1 MTRWIPVAV
10 GIVGLAI
17 LATLAVKN
25 LRGPIEAELL
35 HGARSALGQVAG
47 SDSLQVTAEGCDLTL
62 RGVVQDAATR
72 DRARAAVAAVNGV
85 HAVKDAVS
93 VVPRPAPPPPEPKV
107 EEPPPGAVAVTI
119 TRNDAGDFTF
129 SGVAPNQAVRNAWI
143 EQARRGA
150 GSHQVVD
157 ELTVSNEPDARQM
170 GSAVISALRYL
181 PSLER
186 GRIDA
191 GLDRIAIRGF
201 TDRAGRDEQL
211 RGSLQRLVD
220 QDFVIDVRLSLPGQ
234 RLEAPPTPSGAPDA
248 TAPPSEV
255 SP

>member
-1 MTRWIPVAV
+1 MTRWVPVGV

-25 LRGPIEAELL
+25 LREPIEADLL
-35 HGARSALGQVAG
+35 RGARAALGQIEG
-47 SDSLQVTAEGCDLTL
+47 SDTLQVTAEGCDLTL
-62 RGVVQDAATR
+62 RGVVQEAATR
-72 DRARAAVAAVNGV
+72 DRARKAVAAVNGV

-93 VVPRPAPPPPEPKV
+93 VVPRPAPPAPAPKPEPL
-107 EEPPPGAVAVTI
+107 PAGAVAVTI
-119 TRNDAGDFTF
+119 VRDDAGNLRL
-129 SGVAPNQAVRNAWI
+129 SGLAPNQAVRNAWL
-143 EQARRGA
+143 EQARRIA
-150 GSHQVVD
+150 GSHEVVD
-157 ELTVSNEPDARQM
+157 EMQVGNEPDARQM

-181 PSLER
+181 PSLEG

-220 QDFVIDVRLSLPGQ
+220 RDFAIDVRLSLPGQ
-234 RLEAPPTPSGAPDA
+234 RLEPPPTAPTA